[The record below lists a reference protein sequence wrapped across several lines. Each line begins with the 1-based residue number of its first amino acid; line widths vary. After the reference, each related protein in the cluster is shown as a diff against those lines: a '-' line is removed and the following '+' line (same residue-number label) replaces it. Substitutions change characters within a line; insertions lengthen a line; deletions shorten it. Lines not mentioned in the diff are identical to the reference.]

1 VATKKG
7 ATHADDGWRL
17 QLLID
22 SVIDYA
28 IYMIDLDGRVLTWN
42 SGAARLKGYSAD
54 EIIGQPFSKFFTPE
68 DQGREF
74 PQQALATAAQT
85 GRFETEG
92 WRVRADG
99 TRFWALAVIDAVR
112 DHDGK
117 VVGFAKITRDMTERR
132 LEQSRLL
139 ESERRFRHLVQSVV
153 DYAIFQLDRDGVVAT
168 WNAGAERIKGYTA
181 DDIIGQ
187 HFSRFYTEED
197 RAAGAPAK
205 ALATALTEGR
215 FEAGGLS
222 CTQGRYSFLGFGRDR
237 HHPQ

>member
-1 VATKKG
+1 MKTVQGLPPRVGPRERTVHASDFVYQNHVDFFGTPPPLFRVPPFAQNLLRCRVGFVTAKKG
-7 ATHADDGWRL
+7 ATDDAWRL

-42 SGAARLKGYSAD
+42 AGAARLKGYTAN

-68 DQGREF
+68 DQAREF

-99 TRFWALAVIDAVR
+99 TRSWALAVLDAVR

-117 VVGFAKITRDMTERR
+117 LVGFAKITRDMTERR
-132 LEQSRLL
+132 LEQSRLM
-139 ESERRFRHLVQSVV
+139 ESERRFLHLVQSVV
-153 DYAIFQLDRDGVVAT
+153 DYAIFQLDRNGVVAT
-168 WNAGAERIKGYTA
+168 WNAGAERIKGYTS
-181 DDIIGQ
+181 DEIIG
-187 HFSRFYTEED
+187 
-197 RAAGAPAK
+197 
-205 ALATALTEGR
+205 
-215 FEAGGLS
+215 
-222 CTQGRYSFLGFGRDR
+222 
-237 HHPQ
+237 